1 MPEPRI
7 GCPPMASPDHLLRH
21 PADRPQAPR
30 QLHRRDP
37 PVRRGPGPRRPG
49 DLLHRRPARDL
60 GRLRPGRAARAALR
74 HHRDPARRRP
84 RPRALHPLP
93 PVRRARAHRADLA
106 ALRGHRPRR
115 PQPHAPVQGQVGAP
129 AGAGLGR
136 ALLLPGADGRR
147 RARLPRH
154 RGPGRRRPA
163 PARRADAGD
172 RPPLQRAL
180 RRDPGRAG
188 AARSPRSAPGSWTC
202 RSRSGRCRPP
212 AAPRPAPCSSS
223 TSPRRSARS
232 SAAPSPTPA
241 ARSAAARTSP
251 GSPT

>member
-1 MPEPRI
+1 MTPR
-7 GCPPMASPDHLLRH
+7 HLLRH

-37 PVRRGPGPRRPG
+37 PVRRGPGPRRAG

-60 GRLRPGRAARAALR
+60 GRLRPGRAARAPLR
-74 HHRDPARRRP
+74 HDRDPARRRP

-93 PVRRARAHRADLA
+93 PVRRPRAHRADLA

-115 PQPHAPVQGQVGAP
+115 PQPHAPVQGQVGEA
-129 AGAGLGR
+129 ARAGLRG
-136 ALLLPGADGRR
+136 ALLLPGAAGRR
-147 RARLPRH
+147 RARLQGH
-154 RGPGRRRPA
+154 RGAGRRRPA

-180 RRDPGRAG
+180 RRDPGRARAPHPRGRRPDHGPAG
-188 AARSPRSAPGSWTC
+188 ARAEDVDDRRRPRRAPST
-202 RSRSGRCRPP
+202 
-212 AAPRPAPCSSS
+212 SS
-223 TSPRRSARS
+223 TSPTRSARS

-241 ARSAAARTSP
+241 ARSRAARTRR